1 MAKWRASRCDN
12 LSVRRDD
19 AGSIAVV
26 DLSGKKK
33 TLSTGWDSLGIG
45 VVSERNRNL
54 VFQHPTRVR
63 TLPFRGKPGGQGAA
77 SGTGGRHTDPPGC
90 SQGRARADYS
100 RCAPRWNGRYDRWQ
114 YYYKERD
121 LSWLDWSAPKD
132 LSRDGKKLL
141 FTESGEAGG
150 ENFPLIC
157 AAPIGRLLFASATD

>member
-1 MAKWRASRCDN
+1 MARKSLRQLA
-12 LSVRRDD
+12 VRRDD

-54 VFQHPTRVR
+54 VFQYPTRVR

-77 SGTGGRHTDPPGC
+77 SGTGARHTDPPGW

-100 RCAPRWNGRYDRWQ
+100 RCAPRWNGRYDHWQ
-114 YYYKERD
+114 YSYKERVCSC
-121 LSWLDWSAPKD
+121 LTRSAPHV
-132 LSRDGKKLL
+132 LSLD
-141 FTESGEAGG
+141 TH
-150 ENFPLIC
+150 
-157 AAPIGRLLFASATD
+157 